1 MDFDLLSEICQ
12 NLSMTKP
19 KIMMTT
25 VHLHDLLI
33 FLFNKTN
40 KDNPQ
45 NKEEQHCGTT
55 SYK

>member
-1 MDFDLLSEICQ
+1 
-12 NLSMTKP
+12 MTKP